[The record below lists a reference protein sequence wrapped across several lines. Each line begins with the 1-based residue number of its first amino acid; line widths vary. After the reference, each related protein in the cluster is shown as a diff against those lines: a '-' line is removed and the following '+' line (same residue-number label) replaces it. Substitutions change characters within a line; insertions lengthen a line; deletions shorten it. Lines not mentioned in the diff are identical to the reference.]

1 MIFLRNSF
9 LNVIARLLRP
19 FYRPIRNH
27 KNLLFIESEVKKRF
41 GEISRLHLRG
51 SLVLDLGANRGD
63 FSKWAISQNAL
74 VIAFEPDKDAF
85 ISLVKRLNKY
95 ENFFPLNAAVA
106 GATKVDKIFFHHSKK
121 LDPLGF
127 SISSSIMPEKE
138 NIDISDFKPVLILD
152 LGVILENLKLKILKI
167 DIEGAEKLIWP
178 KIRASYTNIE
188 YLLMESHS
196 TTSQEILNE
205 IDSFI
210 KQNDLSDKW
219 KLDWL

>member
-1 MIFLRNSF
+1 MIFLKNSF

-19 FYRPIRNH
+19 LYRPIRNH

-41 GEISRLHLRG
+41 GEISRLRLSG

-63 FSKWAISQNAL
+63 FSKWALTQSAL

-85 ISLVKRLNKY
+85 ISLVKTLNKY

-106 GATKVDKIFFHHSKK
+106 ETVEVGKIFFHHSKK
-121 LDPLGF
+121 HDPIGF
-127 SISSSIMPEKE
+127 SISSSIIPEKE
-138 NIDISDFKPVLILD
+138 NIDVSDFKPVLILD
-152 LGVILENLKLKILKI
+152 LGIILENLKLKILKI

-178 KIRASYTNIE
+178 KIRANYTNIE
-188 YLLMESHS
+188 YLLMEIHS
-196 TTSQEILNE
+196 TTSQKLLNE

-210 KQNDLSDKW
+210 KYNNLGDKW